1 MPTTYFLISDLHIG
15 GDGGL
20 ARCEFERELIGF
32 LAEIAA
38 GPQPTELII
47 VGDAFGLWEL
57 TDREGVSKLE
67 TIAATHPALFRQLRE
82 TGERVT
88 ITLLPGNH
96 DYDLACV
103 PEYRAELARLNVR
116 LEPVV
121 HITRTVAGHTVWI
134 EHGNQYDDFNR
145 FPDFG
150 NRFGLPLGYFI
161 TRGVVAAAGRSAERT
176 KAKWLDDVQSVYPN
190 EDIPFWVLSSHFYKE
205 MSPLLRWGLFPF
217 LLLFTGSAVVFGIR
231 ALERLGG
238 RRTSIFDLD
247 LQPILGFPGRIIDLV
262 QFVNSTVIA
271 TLLILAVPLYFL
283 LRDIRAA
290 IVRYGIGTGEDLHLE
305 KDALYVAAARR
316 IFAAD
321 PSVALFVYGHTHIP
335 SLREVEGRYVIN
347 TGTWLKRLEYVP
359 VRVGHLPGVYVPSYQ
374 LNYFQLDEADGL
386 IRIRY
391 RIIPKALPNDL
402 TWLERLL
409 IFGRRAKALPAIP
422 TETRVDHVGAG
433 ASWATAPARP
443 GIDRCR

>member
-1 MPTTYFLISDLHIG
+1 
-15 GDGGL
+15 
-20 ARCEFERELIGF
+20 
-32 LAEIAA
+32 
-38 GPQPTELII
+38 
-47 VGDAFGLWEL
+47 V
-57 TDREGVSKLE
+57 
-67 TIAATHPALFRQLRE
+67 
-82 TGERVT
+82 
-88 ITLLPGNH
+88 
-96 DYDLACV
+96 
-103 PEYRAELARLNVR
+103 
-116 LEPVV
+116 
-121 HITRTVAGHTVWI
+121 
-134 EHGNQYDDFNR
+134 
-145 FPDFG
+145 
-150 NRFGLPLGYFI
+150 
-161 TRGVVAAAGRSAERT
+161 
-176 KAKWLDDVQSVYPN
+176 
-190 EDIPFWVLSSHFYKE
+190 
-205 MSPLLRWGLFPF
+205 
-217 LLLFTGSAVVFGIR
+217 SAVILGIR
-231 ALERLGG
+231 ALERFGG
-238 RRTSIFDLD
+238 RQESMFDID

-290 IVRYGIGTGEDLHLE
+290 IVRYGIGTGEGLHLE

-409 IFGRRAKALPAIP
+409 IFGRRPKALPAIP
-422 TETRVDHVGAG
+422 AETRVDHVGGAG
-433 ASWATAPARP
+433 VATTP
-443 GIDRCR
+443 GTAT